1 MMDANEL
8 RDKAVA
14 VLSEMVEHL
23 GLQAKVTADLIDGE
37 RLKLCLESRESGR
50 LIGRKGQ
57 NLESLELLL
66 NRIMKRNDENNP
78 WIPVEVD
85 GYSTGRTGGE
95 GPRHRGERVDKER
108 FQCLATEA
116 AKEVKRWQQEKK
128 LGPFSPAERRVIHIT
143 LEQDEQICTES
154 EPIPGDTGRKFVIVK
169 LKS

>member
-1 MMDANEL
+1 MDANEL
-8 RDKAVA
+8 KDISVA

-23 GLQAKVTADLIDGE
+23 GLEATVTTDLIEGK
-37 RLKLCLESRESGR
+37 RLKLCIDSKESGR

-85 GYSTGRTGGE
+85 GYSTGRTGGD
-95 GPRHRGERVDKER
+95 GLRRRGERIDKER
-108 FQCLATEA
+108 FECLAVEA

-143 LEQDEQICTES
+143 LEQDEQISTQS
-154 EPIPGDTGRKFVIVK
+154 EPIPGDTGRKYVIVK